1 MSAPKRY
8 TITAALPYANGPL
21 HIGHLAGAYIAAD
34 IYARYLRL
42 QGKDVIFVCGSDEH
56 GAAITIKAKKENTTP
71 KEIVDKYHAII
82 RKSFEDF
89 GISFDIYHRTSEPVH
104 YETSQEFFRIL
115 NEKGAFDII
124 ESEQYFDEE
133 AKQFLADRYI
143 MGTCPKCGNEN
154 AYGDQC
160 EKCGSSLNPTD
171 LINPKS
177 TISGSAP
184 VLRKTKH
191 WFLKLDAQQ
200 EEIAAWLETKKD
212 VWKNHVYGQCKSW
225 INDGLR
231 PRAMTRDLDWGIPVP
246 PEIEG
251 SEGKVLYV
259 WLDAPIGYISATKQL
274 FKEKANNKTEF
285 SYNHRDFGNVN
296 EEDWQKYWKINNND
310 DDKTELIHFIGKD
323 NIVFHCI
330 TFPAIL
336 KATEQY
342 ILPDNVPANEFMNL
356 EGDKIS
362 TSRNWAVWLHEY
374 LQDFPGREDEL
385 RYTLIANMP
394 ENKDSE
400 FTWQDFQNRVNSEL
414 RNNLGNFVK
423 RVSDLLHKFYDGV
436 VPEFDW
442 DEIVASSSVE
452 ELGMPVFESR
462 SAVREYRAMFESDLS
477 WFNQDIMDF
486 RFKDALRR
494 IMTIS
499 SKGNAFLQRN
509 EPWIKIKSEN
519 NQKNVETVL
528 AMSVLIVSQ
537 IRCMCEPLLPNTAD
551 KISRIFNLKP
561 LSTNIFYG
569 NYWERFFENP
579 EVFVLAG
586 TKINSSEIL
595 FPKIE
600 DEQVQAQ
607 IEKLNKSKAQ
617 QVQQISPVVEM
628 TNALQPAK
636 PEITY
641 DDFSKLDIRT
651 GKILEAEKVPK
662 ADKLLKLL
670 VDIGIEQRTIVSGIA
685 EHFSP
690 EEIVGKEVSVLVN
703 LAPRKLRGIESNG
716 MILMAEDAAGKLH
729 FVNAAGVSAGNM
741 IK

>member
-1 MSAPKRY
+1 MYFCSMSEPKRY

-115 NEKGAFDII
+115 NDKNAFEVI

-143 MGTCPKCGNEN
+143 IGTCPKCGNEN

-184 VLRKTKH
+184 VLKKTKH
-191 WFLKLDAQQ
+191 WFLKLDEQQ
-200 EEIAAWLETKKD
+200 EGIKKWLEETSEKNN
-212 VWKNHVYGQCKSW
+212 WKAHVIGQCKSW

-246 PEIEG
+246 PEIDG

-296 EEDWQKYWKINNND
+296 EEDWKKYWKINNDEN
-310 DDKTELIHFIGKD
+310 DKTELIHFIGKD

-414 RNNLGNFVK
+414 GNNLGNFVK

-436 VPEFDW
+436 VPEYYGSQTTEFDA
-442 DEIVASSSVE
+442 DAIMNIQSIKT
-452 ELGMPVFESR
+452 
-462 SAVREYRAMFESDLS
+462 EYENSIDS
-477 WFNQDIMDF
+477 Y
-486 RFKDALRR
+486 RFKDALFKC
-494 IMTIS
+494 MEIS
-499 SKGNAFLQRN
+499 SLGNKYLQDT
-509 EPWIKIKSEN
+509 EPWKVIKVDINRVAQIMNIAVSF
-519 NQKNVETVL
+519 VDVL
-528 AMSVLIVSQ
+528 SDLLK
-537 IRCMCEPLLPNTAD
+537 PLLPKTSK
-551 KISRIFNLKP
+551 KIDNIFNIVVNNGYQFIP
-561 LSTNIFYG
+561 S
-569 NYWERFFENP
+569 
-579 EVFVLAG
+579 G
-586 TKINSSEIL
+586 TKINQSQIL

-617 QVQQISPVVEM
+617 QAQQISPVVEM

-651 GKILEAEKVPK
+651 GKIIEAEKVPK

-690 EEIVGKEVSVLVN
+690 EEIVGKEVSVLIN

-716 MILMAEDAAGKLH
+716 MILMAEDANGKLY
-729 FVNAAGVSAGNM
+729 FVNADGVSAGNI